1 MIGDNVTE
9 GYDWHVLR
17 DTPTAHGSGKEPMY
31 GSMGKSTKPD
41 PNRKVTYPCVLH
53 VACLDSHNTSYFYK
67 RENGTYYWLH
77 ARKNKDDVE
86 VDADELQLDML
97 GDIIL
102 SNEYILK
109 SIYYE

>member
-1 MIGDNVTE
+1 MV

-17 DTPTAHGSGKEPMY
+17 DTPPAHGSGKEPMY

-53 VACLDSHNTSYFYK
+53 VACIDSHNTSYFYK

-77 ARKNKDDVE
+77 ARKNKDDVC
-86 VDADELQLDML
+86 VDADMLQLDLL

-102 SNEYILK
+102 TNEQVMKEIL
-109 SIYYE
+109 